1 MSFCLVRVKLYWVT
15 LIIEWVVTRV
25 TVGSFNLWPRLAG
38 LLKYQLAAMCVGSKL
53 EILSCM
59 GLRCLIVDD
68 NPEFLKAATDL
79 LQRQGLTVV
88 GVASNIA
95 DALKKASEL
104 QPEVSLVDIDLG
116 DESGL
121 DLAVHLAS
129 APSQKRSQVILI
141 SAYSEMDYAD
151 LIAASPAVGF
161 LSKSDLSGKA
171 VQETLNSSSRG

>member
-1 MSFCLVRVKLYWVT
+1 V
-15 LIIEWVVTRV
+15 E
-25 TVGSFNLWPRLAG
+25 
-38 LLKYQLAAMCVGSKL
+38 
-53 EILSCM
+53 
-59 GLRCLIVDD
+59 LRCLIVDD
-68 NPEFLKAATDL
+68 NPEFLRAAADL
-79 LQRQGLTVV
+79 LQRQGLNVV
-88 GVASNIA
+88 GIASNIA
-95 DALKKASEL
+95 DALKKANEL
-104 QPEVSLVDIDLG
+104 QPDVSLVDIDLG

-129 APSQKRSQVILI
+129 TPNKNGSQVILI